1 MLGEIVICKSPVD
14 DNVVQEDGRLIVD
27 CVDDVG
33 FSWDK
38 VVSGN
43 YAL

>member
-1 MLGEIVICKSPVD
+1 LLDEIVICESPVE
-14 DNVVQEDGRLIVD
+14 NYVVQEDGRLIVD

-33 FSWDK
+33 FSWYE
-38 VVSGN
+38 VVGGD